1 MRGTIER
8 TLKKN
13 LLADRSAHAEDDQL
27 TYKVILHELLKFF
40 EFDSKST
47 FILLSTNTWC
57 TLLERNAGIEYA
69 KAIEKIAHKILEI
82 TTTMKGNI
90 SSLQILEELSKIKQI
105 KFNIRRMDFTI
116 VSCLVTTIIL
126 QCLC

>member
-27 TYKVILHELLKFF
+27 TYKVILYELLKFF